1 MSKTTFGCGTFLPGK
16 APGSV
21 TEFDGGGTIDTGGG
35 GDPPDPPPP
44 PPPIRPDP
52 RPDPGFPVVSIPD
65 IPPPGDT
72 VPPEAGPGGGGQ
84 PGTPST
90 GGGGSGPVGPV
101 GPGPTSYQC
110 GCVVDSLDPVI
121 TPKGFDEEGCTLWE
135 AKWTYT
141 CKKITP
147 YDRLV
152 GKNPEQDWE
161 PGEGD
166 PGYGFGATI
175 VNKGK
180 EEGEFSCDPVG
191 GGVCKGS
198 CAYGYVIWKVCLNTP
213 ETPDSTSAGD
223 LGNLVDGEVT
233 TNGGGT
239 AGGGLIVEGFNTND
253 RGRANGSKKLGI
265 NSNAAAGNNIIS
277 LEDLEADSILNTI
290 QIGEIDLNDPKIAQP
305 ILKEKPYGIQDSVIS
320 FQTTPQAPTVVVN
333 DTGTTEFFNST
344 IDSNLHYILKNIN
357 KGGDWDSRK
366 AAGITPEVI
375 YNNLNAEAKATFD
388 RIKNYDGTN
397 LNINQIFGMIGT
409 RVLDGT
415 LSKLSMKDLK
425 VLASDSEERFPITI
439 KRSSNNTVNEVAA
452 LALVDQNKF
461 PLNLDELNTRD
472 REVFKNWKV
481 LPSDV
486 DMYIPVVIGGE
497 EKRYYINDDGT
508 FIDMVTLSIKDGD
521 YVEVRIGGESV
532 RLFAKSERDHAFV
545 LPEKTK
551 QTAISLLG
559 GSSDRTLTV
568 SADGGTASSI
578 EFESS
583 LSSPRQ
589 DFYILSADL
598 SSLKTNPTSEG
609 SFLLK
614 NTTLQFNL
622 MDTSTTDGLN
632 EAQDYI
638 KYKANKR
645 VFVLDD
651 SDLILDYI
659 EQTSKLTLTQ
669 TDIIADSPKENKTI
683 PLLTRQIPWYIL
695 IYPTNRSDLNLFNS
709 KSKIQTIE
717 EDGSIT
723 RTLNCKTSIV
733 PNFAKS
739 QTNKFVR
746 YVTGGKTGLDVY
758 GNRNT
763 QARQT
768 IIAVDD
774 KEFKE
779 GYRDETGLKPISERT
794 TNRQKTPF
802 RVVREIIKELDT
814 NYIISRNGIGKTLT
828 EFDVY
833 SKLNL
838 QQFSVLSRL
847 ESFSEIKKSIR
858 TGLIENVK
866 IIPPIDRADARISF
880 NNTQLVQRRAGAA
893 ADTFVQVKSTN
904 TNVAIVPPDTEGR
917 GGYAPAR

>member
-1 MSKTTFGCGTFLPGK
+1 MG
-16 APGSV
+16 
-21 TEFDGGGTIDTGGG
+21 
-35 GDPPDPPPP
+35 
-44 PPPIRPDP
+44 
-52 RPDPGFPVVSIPD
+52 
-65 IPPPGDT
+65 
-72 VPPEAGPGGGGQ
+72 
-84 PGTPST
+84 
-90 GGGGSGPVGPV
+90 
-101 GPGPTSYQC
+101 
-110 GCVVDSLDPVI
+110 LDQ
-121 TPKGFDEEGCTLWE
+121 EGCSLWE

-141 CKKITP
+141 CKKIIADDP
-147 YDRLV
+147 LV
-152 GKNPEQDWE
+152 GKNPEQDWS
-161 PGEGD
+161 PGSGD
-166 PGYGFGATI
+166 PGYGSAGTTI
-175 VNKGK
+175 TNKGK
-180 EEGEFSCDPVG
+180 EEGDFSCEPGAG
-191 GGVCKGS
+191 GGCNGS
-198 CAYGYVIWKVCLNTP
+198 CAYGYVIWKVCPTTP

-223 LGNLVDGEVT
+223 LGSVLENTGNTGGDNTGGDNTGGGTTGGGSGGTATGFGSAGGALIDGGT
-233 TNGGGT
+233 DGGSGGGGTNGGF
-239 AGGGLIVEGFNTND
+239 GGGNIDT
-253 RGRANGSKKLGI
+253 
-265 NSNAAAGNNIIS
+265 AAGNNINS
-277 LEDLEADSILNTI
+277 LEDLEADSVLNTI

-814 NYIISRNGIGKTLT
+814 NYIISRRGIGKTLT

-847 ESFSEIKKSIR
+847 ESFSEIKKSLR
-858 TGLIENVK
+858 AGLIENVK